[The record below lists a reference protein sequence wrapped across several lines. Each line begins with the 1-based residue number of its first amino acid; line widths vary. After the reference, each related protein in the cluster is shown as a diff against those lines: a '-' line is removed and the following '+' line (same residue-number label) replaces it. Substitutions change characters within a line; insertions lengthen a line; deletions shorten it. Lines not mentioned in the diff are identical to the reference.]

1 MAGLLKPSIRAEEAH
16 ELKDM
21 SSEGKRPEDDF
32 EDMENLDQVA
42 TAGGF
47 APEEEKSVVKKLDR
61 RVVGLIS
68 LLYLLSFLDRSSK
81 PSLPLWN
88 LVLTKADIGNA
99 KIAGLMN
106 DLKLSNDQ
114 YEWLLSAFYLT
125 YIAFEWMALL

>member
-1 MAGLLKPSIRAEEAH
+1 MVPKSSVKAEEAH

-21 SSEGKRPEDDF
+21 SAEARVPEDDF
-32 EDMENLDQVA
+32 EDMEMLDEV
-42 TAGGF
+42 TVAGGF
-47 APEEEKSVVKKLDR
+47 AAEEEKTILKKLDR

-81 PSLPLWN
+81 LYCHTQSFI
-88 LVLTKADIGNA
+88 LTRADIGNA

-106 DLKLSNDQ
+106 DLKLSDDQ
-114 YEWLLSAFYLT
+114 YEWLLSAFYIT

>member
-1 MAGLLKPSIRAEEAH
+1 MLKPSARVEEAH

-21 SSEGKRPEDDF
+21 SSQGKRPEGDF
-32 EDMENLDQVA
+32 EDLDQVE

-81 PSLPLWN
+81 LSLSLWK